1 MNIVVIGAVASTRIL
16 IEELLREHIKIN
28 MVFSLDESVS
38 RHVSGYYPLHELAE
52 KEGIPYTKYKKINEE
67 KNIQIMRDVKPD
79 YIFAIGFSQ
88 LISKKILDIP
98 TKGVIG
104 CHPSDLPAFRG
115 RAVLVWQM
123 LIGIKNSNVTMFY
136 MDEGADSGDIIG
148 KEPFQIGESDYIS
161 DLLVKTDAALLRL
174 YKKVIPQIV
183 NGTLKLEK
191 QDDSKAT
198 YCLKRTPEDG
208 QIDWTQSG
216 KDIMRII
223 RAISHPYPG
232 AFSYYDKEH
241 KIIIWRAHIEE
252 NKKYYGFPGQI
263 AEIHSD
269 GKMVIITTDGLLV
282 IDECENIDKVKLIA
296 GHRLSD

>member
-1 MNIVVIGAVASTRIL
+1 MNIVVIGAVTSTRIL

-38 RHVSGYYPLHELAE
+38 KDVSGYYPLHELAE
-52 KEGIPYTKYKKINEE
+52 KEGIPCIKYKKINEE
-67 KNIQIMRDVKPD
+67 KNVQIMRDLKPD

-88 LISKKILDIP
+88 LISKKILNIP

-104 CHPSDLPAFRG
+104 CHPADLPAFRG

-123 LIGIKNSNVTMFY
+123 LLGIKHSNVTMFY

-148 KEPFQIGESDYIS
+148 KEPFEIREDDYIS
-161 DLLVKTDAALLRL
+161 ELLEKTDAALLRL
-174 YKKVIPQIV
+174 YKKIIPQIMD
-183 NGTLKLEK
+183 GTLKREK

-198 YCLKRTPEDG
+198 YCLKRVPEDG
-208 QIDWTQSG
+208 LIDWNQSG
-216 KDIMRII
+216 RDIMRIV

-241 KIIIWRAHIEE
+241 KIIIWRAHIED
-252 NKKYYGFPGQI
+252 NKRYYGFPGQI
-263 AEIHSD
+263 AEIRSD
-269 GKMVIITTDGLLV
+269 GKMAIITMDGLLV
-282 IDECENIDKVKLIA
+282 VDECENIDEVKLFV